1 MSEQELNPNS
11 PAVINAMQYI
21 FFILVCVVREPT
33 GAISSRSFPARVH
46 ALPNMMSGYHEF
58 FHLPSKKK
66 TAKLRCVLMKALSFI
81 LAALAIPAL
90 SAQAADKAGVM
101 ESYFPTAADG
111 SMLLRTGAQVR
122 AVPDAK
128 SLEEPLRKVN
138 ERIAQIPQDDKVAF
152 IRDFNAMQRPSYNAA
167 IWPDR
172 KDYDAFLAA
181 WDKTQVVP
189 VTQVAMGLQKDGDTW
204 RVLSVTVDSQTK
216 RQIPLTISALR
227 YDADKN
233 EWISNDGRLTPKDY
247 SVPDSSVFGAQ
258 TGTEWTLKKE
268 TPISTLVT
276 SLRVSRTT
284 DGKFVYVAYIFDERA
299 TVTGNSIA
307 HGDYLLRFPVST
319 PGADVGKPGQR

>member
-1 MSEQELNPNS
+1 
-11 PAVINAMQYI
+11 
-21 FFILVCVVREPT
+21 
-33 GAISSRSFPARVH
+33 
-46 ALPNMMSGYHEF
+46 
-58 FHLPSKKK
+58 
-66 TAKLRCVLMKALSFI
+66 MKALSFI

-122 AVPDAK
+122 PVPDAK

-152 IRDFNAMQRPSYNAA
+152 IRDFNAMQRPSYNAS

-172 KDYDAFLAA
+172 KDYDEFVAA

-204 RVLSVTVDSQTK
+204 RVLSVTVDAQTK

-233 EWISNDGRLTPKDY
+233 EWISNDGRLTPKDF
-247 SVPDSSVFGAQ
+247 SVPDTSVFGAQ

-284 DGKFVYVAYIFDERA
+284 DGKFVYVAYTFDERA

-307 HGDYLLRFPVST
+307 QGNYLLRFPITT